1 MKLKG
6 TIFSTEMRA
15 GRMKRVPRW
24 IYLRCLFKHKK
35 KDMPRNDE
43 KDVYI
48 HFAAAGSKV
57 SYLLM

>member
-1 MKLKG
+1 
-6 TIFSTEMRA
+6 MRA
-15 GRMKRVPRW
+15 GRMKSVLRW
-24 IYLRCLFKHKK
+24 IYLYKK

>member
-15 GRMKRVPRW
+15 GRMKRVLRW
-24 IYLRCLFKHKK
+24 IYLYKK

-43 KDVYI
+43 KDVF
-48 HFAAAGSKV
+48 HFAVAGSKV